1 MKRDM
6 DLVRYILM
14 TVEKADGGV
23 QIDDLTVDGK
33 WSLSM
38 VAYHVEL
45 MKARGLVDAQVYHAG
60 DTVVGGIV
68 TALTWDG
75 TDYLDAVRD
84 DAVWKRTKDVVR
96 KSVGSTTLDVIK
108 QAAVMVAT
116 SAIKSSLGL

>member
-6 DLVRYILM
+6 DLVRHVLM
-14 TVEKADGGV
+14 TVERAESEV
-23 QIDDLTVDGK
+23 QIDGLVVDGK
-33 WSLSM
+33 WHLAM

-45 MKARGLVDAQVYHAG
+45 MSAQGLVDAQVYHAG
-60 DTVVGGIV
+60 DAVVGGAV

-75 TDYLDAVRD
+75 ADYLDAIRD
-84 DAVWKRTKDVVR
+84 DAVWRRTKDVVR
-96 KSVGSTTLDVIK
+96 KSVGSTTMDVIK